1 MKSVA
6 TILHWMQCFST
17 RNTVCA
23 FLKLTDYKGKPK
35 AELFCIIGMGKS
47 HSKAESRGPTKNHNG
62 VFHLINVL
70 VCDDIAPKFEKLG
83 GGKEK
88 IYRMLAWHQM
98 MNTFARGF

>member
-47 HSKAESRGPTKNHNG
+47 HHSLLKLPEENNGSKVESKGPAKTRYCFFCLLN
-62 VFHLINVL
+62 VFF
-70 VCDDIAPKFEKLG
+70 CD
-83 GGKEK
+83 
-88 IYRMLAWHQM
+88 
-98 MNTFARGF
+98 